1 MAKKQQVSEAIQNK
15 FNKPQFKPGDAV
27 HFLWLGQKLYGYVT
41 KTKQTSWGIQYMV
54 ETYQKRSYPCGIEIQ
69 GVKTAYSVGC
79 IFFEETRAIGNAEC
93 AKRITAPTTFNG
105 VYEKPRS
112 TDIKSEHDT
121 AGRRRNA
128 NKDSGAS
135 KPVGKERSSKSNAND
150 VGSAGSNRDNT
161 TKRKNSKNPELDTAI
176 EKQRNFL
183 NGFIKPD

>member
-41 KTKQTSWGIQYMV
+41 KTKQTGWGIQYMV
-54 ETYQKRSYPCGIEIQ
+54 ETYQKRRYPCGIQIQ
-69 GVKTAYSVGC
+69 GVKTAYHVGC
-79 IFFEETRAIGNAEC
+79 IFFEETKQLGNAEC
-93 AKRITAPTTFNG
+93 AKRITAPATFNG

-112 TDIKSEHDT
+112 TEVKGGDDAKSSRRNDAKDT
-121 AGRRRNA
+121 AEA
-128 NKDSGAS
+128 
-135 KPVGKERSSKSNAND
+135 KPTRKARSSKSDAD
-150 VGSAGSNRDNT
+150 VTGTKGANRDNT
-161 TKRKNSKNPELDTAI
+161 TKRKNTNTELDSAI